1 LIDDP
6 EAFLRAHTALAAPP
20 HCPEIRLH
28 LADELTPIWQATEE
42 ELGRL
47 GLAPP
52 FWAFAWAGGQAL
64 ARFILDAP
72 QLVEGRT
79 VLDVA
84 SGSGLVAIA
93 ALKAGARTALAAD
106 IDPFAA
112 FAARANAQA
121 NGVGLQTTSA
131 DLIGLERPEQVIL
144 AGDLFYDRDLSPR
157 LLAWLHACADR
168 GALVRVGDPGRSY
181 FPREEFEQLA
191 EYRVPTTRVLEDAEI
206 KRTGV
211 WRLRGRR

>member
-1 LIDDP
+1 M
-6 EAFLRAHTALAAPP
+6 LAAPP
-20 HCPEIRLH
+20 HCPELRLH
-28 LADELTPIWQATEE
+28 LAHELTPIWQATEE

-64 ARFILDAP
+64 ARF
-72 QLVEGRT
+72 
-79 VLDVA
+79 VLDTPALVQGRSVLDLA

-93 ALKAGARTALAAD
+93 ALKAGARSALAAD

-112 FAARANAQA
+112 HAAQA
-121 NGVGLQTTSA
+121 NAEANGVELETTSA
-131 DLIGLERPEQVIL
+131 DLIGADRPEEVIL
-144 AGDLFYDRDLSPR
+144 VGDLFYDRDLSPR
-157 LLAWLHACADR
+157 LLSWLHDCADR
-168 GALVRVGDPGRSY
+168 GAIVRVGDPGRSH
-181 FPREEFEQLA
+181 FDPAAFEQLA